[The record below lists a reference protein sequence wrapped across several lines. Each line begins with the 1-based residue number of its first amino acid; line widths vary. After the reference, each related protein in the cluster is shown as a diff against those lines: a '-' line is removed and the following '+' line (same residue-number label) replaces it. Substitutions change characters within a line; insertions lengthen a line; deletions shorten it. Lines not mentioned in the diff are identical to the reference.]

1 MRAPE
6 FGSSDNGRERENL
19 ILRRQ
24 AMGFASKDEVF
35 GIFAL
40 FEARIARASG

>member
-1 MRAPE
+1 MRVPE
-6 FGSSDNGRERENL
+6 FGSSDNDRERENL
-19 ILRRQ
+19 ILRRE
-24 AMGFASKDEVF
+24 AVGFASKGEVF